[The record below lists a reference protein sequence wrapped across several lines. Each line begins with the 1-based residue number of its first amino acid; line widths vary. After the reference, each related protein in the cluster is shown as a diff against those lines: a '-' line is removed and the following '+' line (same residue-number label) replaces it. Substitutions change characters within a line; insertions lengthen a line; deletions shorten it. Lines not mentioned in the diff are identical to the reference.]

1 MFKIYELTEGYR
13 PALGGVAARLFYDFI
28 VFRWIVIFANGL
40 ILDLMRASENNTR
53 CEISGGDTIL
63 CCDFDVIIDIDQAHA
78 ASVAR
83 S

>member
-1 MFKIYELTEGYR
+1 MFKIYELTKGYR
-13 PALGGVAARLFYDFI
+13 PAFGGVAAHLLNDFI
-28 VFRWIVIFANGL
+28 VFRWVVIFANGL
-40 ILDLMRASENNTR
+40 VLDLIRASKNNSR

-63 CCDFDVIIDIDQAHA
+63 CCGFDVGIDINHAHT